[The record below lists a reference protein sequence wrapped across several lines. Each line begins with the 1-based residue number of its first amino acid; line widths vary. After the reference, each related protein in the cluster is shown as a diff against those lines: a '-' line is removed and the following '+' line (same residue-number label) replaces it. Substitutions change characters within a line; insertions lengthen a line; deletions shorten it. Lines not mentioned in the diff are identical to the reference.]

1 MTELRD
7 TPTTAAAEGSRPDL
21 FTALKAV
28 SPLEK
33 KKEEEI
39 MEIASAF
46 LHRSYEKNQFQSLSE
61 ALR

>member
-21 FTALKAV
+21 FTALKVAII
-28 SPLEK
+28 LEK
-33 KKEEEI
+33 EEKK